1 MNKRTRTS
9 YRQPQ
14 AQPRQNRWW
23 WLVVGLAL
31 LLVAAG
37 GLLLWRPLR
46 QAQDRPFQAEPG
58 FVPEVSGA
66 PRLAVD
72 QTTLDAGDVKFETP
86 VQAAFRLRNVGDK
99 PLQILN
105 EPQVELIEGC

>member
-1 MNKRTRTS
+1 MNKKNRTS
-9 YRQPQ
+9 YSQSQ
-14 AQPRQNRWW
+14 AQSPQRNWW
-23 WLVVGLAL
+23 WVLVGLAL

-37 GLLLWRPLR
+37 ALLLW
-46 QAQDRPFQAEPG
+46 RPFQAEPD

-99 PLQILN
+99 PLQLLG

>member
-1 MNKRTRTS
+1 MNKKNRSS

-14 AQPRQNRWW
+14 AQPPQKRWW
-23 WLVVGLAL
+23 WLLVGLAL

-37 GLLLWRPLR
+37 GLLLWQPLS
-46 QAQDRPFQAEPG
+46 AEPD

-72 QTTLDAGDVKFETP
+72 ETTLDAGDVKFETP

-99 PLQILN
+99 PLQILD